1 MQEGNASASGEALR
15 RRQSQAAVK
24 VQAVRQNYDSA
35 LMTVQQ
41 MAIAIGGWRGYDGY
55 GEFNLDSYA
64 KGDLE
69 HSIAKRGVF
78 ARDPMD
84 DLNEAKLRA
93 EVVKMFVDA
102 GGNITTAARLAGL
115 TEEDALAL
123 VEVEYG
129 TVTQ

>member
-1 MQEGNASASGEALR
+1 
-15 RRQSQAAVK
+15 
-24 VQAVRQNYDSA
+24 
-35 LMTVQQ
+35 
-41 MAIAIGGWRGYDGY
+41 
-55 GEFNLDSYA
+55 
-64 KGDLE
+64 
-69 HSIAKRGVF
+69 
-78 ARDPMD
+78 MD